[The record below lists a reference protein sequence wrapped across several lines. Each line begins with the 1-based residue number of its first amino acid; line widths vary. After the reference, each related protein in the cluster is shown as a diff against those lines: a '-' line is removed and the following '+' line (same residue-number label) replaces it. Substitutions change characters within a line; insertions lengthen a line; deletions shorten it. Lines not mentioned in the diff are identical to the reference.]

1 MVIMKYKEIALI
13 AFTVC
18 MVGFSP
24 FDTYVLHHGDA
35 KYAENKAKA
44 QKLDDAKDAQAR
56 ANKEREVLQNCAAAR
71 QKHDQLYKAGV
82 ANPDEQVDV
91 RAACEPDKVAQESY
105 TMWVLGALLL
115 VAAIFFFP
123 MLMFGMA
130 PG

>member
-1 MVIMKYKEIALI
+1 MRYKEIALV

-18 MVGFSP
+18 MVGFQP

-35 KYAENKAKA
+35 EYAKNKAKSEEL
-44 QKLDDAKDAQAR
+44 QQAKDEQAR
-56 ANKEREVLQNCAAAR
+56 AQINSEILKNCAAAR

-82 ANPDEQVDV
+82 ANPDAQVDV

-115 VAAIFFFP
+115 VAAIFFLP